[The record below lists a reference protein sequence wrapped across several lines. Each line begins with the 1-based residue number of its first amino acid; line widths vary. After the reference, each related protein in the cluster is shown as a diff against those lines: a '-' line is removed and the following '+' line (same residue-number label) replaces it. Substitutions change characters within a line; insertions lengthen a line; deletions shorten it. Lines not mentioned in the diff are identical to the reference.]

1 MNKKTKM
8 KRTKSD
14 IDAASVFK
22 MRKNVWRFNMIPTNN
37 PLWEAVQ
44 AGRVCVCRPTMNTVW
59 VCHIFET
66 GAITHIDSSEVRMMG
81 NEMYGIPHP
90 GTPQRTMNK

>member
-1 MNKKTKM
+1 
-8 KRTKSD
+8 
-14 IDAASVFK
+14 
-22 MRKNVWRFNMIPTNN
+22 MILQLNP
-37 PLWEAVQ
+37 PLWVNTPLGEGHAVLVIDY
-44 AGRVCVCRPTMNTVW
+44 GPSLNTVW

-90 GTPQRTMNK
+90 AKPTRSMNK